1 MGFLDK
7 LFGAEKAKPL
17 NRDLKEE
24 ALRTIDALNAQIV
37 MIEDDPNLSEMEK
50 DEKIRLLKREIRTF
64 AESMGW
70 KYDE

>member
-7 LFGAEKAKPL
+7 LFGAEKAKPR
-17 NRDLKEE
+17 NRVLKEE
-24 ALRTIDALNAQIV
+24 ALQTIDALNAQIV
-37 MIEDDPNLSEMEK
+37 CIESNPNLSEMEK
-50 DEKIRLLKREIRTF
+50 DDQIRLLKREIRTF